1 MADSG
6 GGIADQYPSAS
17 RVFGAIEKSI
27 GDSVVAP
34 IDLSNSEGV
43 LFVHTSIRALLS
55 VAREA
60 AIGELIAIEAL
71 MGTTVR
77 SIKDGKG
84 EPREA

>member
-1 MADSG
+1 M
-6 GGIADQYPSAS
+6 
-17 RVFGAIEKSI
+17 
-27 GDSVVAP
+27 
-34 IDLSNSEGV
+34 
-43 LFVHTSIRALLS
+43 HTSIRALLS

-84 EPREA
+84 EPREACDVDFIRGKARSGADGVVVGVFDVGKMDVPVVLMFVADHD